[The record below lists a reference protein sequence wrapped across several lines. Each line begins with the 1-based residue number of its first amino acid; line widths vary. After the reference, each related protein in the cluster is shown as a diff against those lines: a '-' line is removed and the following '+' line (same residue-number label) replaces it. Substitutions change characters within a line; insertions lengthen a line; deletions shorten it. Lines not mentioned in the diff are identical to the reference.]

1 MKTLPVC
8 LKCGK
13 TLQKLSERPAP
24 SGLSVPAF
32 NTTEDVICVYRCE
45 CGAMFSRTEQKL
57 DSDELERSQ
66 TI

>member
-13 TLQKLSERPAP
+13 ALEKLSERPAP
-24 SGLSVPAF
+24 SDLSAPAF
-32 NTTEDVICVYRCE
+32 NMIEDVICVYRCE
-45 CGAMFSRTEQKL
+45 CGTLFSRTEQKVE
-57 DSDELERSQ
+57 SDKLEPSQ